1 MRGLWTRSSAA
12 LIVSSVSERRVEGE
26 GRGRTHPKRRPERL
40 NIRLVDLADARQR
53 RAHDRAGLFFDAL
66 FDHVWGFVFEAF
78 VGCEVLT
85 GLVYPK
91 SEPLS
96 DFILCGR
103 GGEGECAYDQVTM
116 TVMLFIIHI

>member
-1 MRGLWTRSSAA
+1 MVISQVVTQWQIFKCTYPEGRAQSLHIGLIDSAD
-12 LIVSSVSERRVEGE
+12 SSERCAHNR
-26 GRGRTHPKRRPERL
+26 RGF
-40 NIRLVDLADARQR
+40 A
-53 RAHDRAGLFFDAL
+53 FDAF

-85 GLVYPK
+85 GLVYSK

-96 DFILCGR
+96 DLILCGR